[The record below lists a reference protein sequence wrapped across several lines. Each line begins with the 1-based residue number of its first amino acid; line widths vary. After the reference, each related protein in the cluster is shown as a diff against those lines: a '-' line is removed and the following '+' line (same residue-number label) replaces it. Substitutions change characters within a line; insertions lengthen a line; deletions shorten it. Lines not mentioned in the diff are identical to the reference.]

1 MRLSTLEKAGLLGH
15 GLILVAIIFA
25 GGCGQPQ
32 TVLTGLVTLDGKPI
46 PGADLEF
53 FPINGVGRVSFTE
66 TDASGR
72 YRVTVTPS
80 ALSVTVIAI
89 EVVGKIP
96 DPAFPGSMIDDAR
109 DVFPQQYASH
119 ETSPLTADP
128 VEGQTTTV
136 DFPLTSAAKREGN
149 ESEP

>member
-1 MRLSTLEKAGLLGH
+1 MRYSTLRKTGLLGH
-15 GLILVAIIFA
+15 ELILAAVILA

-46 PGADLEF
+46 AGANLEF
-53 FPINGVGRVSFTE
+53 FPINGVGRVSVTE

-72 YRVTVTPS
+72 FRVTVAPS

-109 DVFPQQYASH
+109 DVFPQEYASH
-119 ETSPLTADP
+119 ETTPLTAEP
-128 VEGQTTTV
+128 VEDKTTTI
-136 DFPLTSAAKREGN
+136 DFPLTSAENQGRR
-149 ESEP
+149 

>member
-1 MRLSTLEKAGLLGH
+1 MRYSTLRKTGLLGH
-15 GLILVAIIFA
+15 ELILAAVILA

-46 PGADLEF
+46 AGANLEF
-53 FPINGVGRVSFTE
+53 FPINGVGRVSVTE

-72 YRVTVTPS
+72 FRVTVAPS

-119 ETSPLTADP
+119 ETTPLTAEP
-128 VEGQTTTV
+128 VEGQTTTI
-136 DFPLTSAAKREGN
+136 DFALTST
-149 ESEP
+149 PD

>member
-1 MRLSTLEKAGLLGH
+1 MRYSTLRKTGLLGH
-15 GLILVAIIFA
+15 ELILAAVILA

-46 PGADLEF
+46 AGANLEF
-53 FPINGVGRVSFTE
+53 FPINGVGRVSVTE

-72 YRVTVTPS
+72 FRVTVAPS

-109 DVFPQQYASH
+109 DVFPQEYASH
-119 ETSPLTADP
+119 ETTPLTAEP
-128 VEGQTTTV
+128 VEGQTTTI
-136 DFPLTSAAKREGN
+136 DFPLTSAGK
-149 ESEP
+149 

>member
-1 MRLSTLEKAGLLGH
+1 MMRYSTLRKTGLLGH
-15 GLILVAIIFA
+15 ELILAAVILA

-46 PGADLEF
+46 AGANLEF
-53 FPINGVGRVSFTE
+53 FPINGVGRVSVTE

-72 YRVTVTPS
+72 FRVTVAPS

-109 DVFPQQYASH
+109 DVFPQEYASH
-119 ETSPLTADP
+119 ETTPLTAEP
-128 VEGQTTTV
+128 VEGQTTTI
-136 DFPLTSAAKREGN
+136 DFPLTSAENQGRR
-149 ESEP
+149 

>member
-1 MRLSTLEKAGLLGH
+1 MRYSTLRKTGLLGH
-15 GLILVAIIFA
+15 ELILAAVILA

-46 PGADLEF
+46 AGANLEF
-53 FPINGVGRVSFTE
+53 FPINGVGRVSVTE

-72 YRVTVTPS
+72 FLVTVAPS
-80 ALSVTVIAI
+80 ALSVTDIAI

-109 DVFPQQYASH
+109 DVFPQEYASH
-119 ETSPLTADP
+119 ETTPLTAEP
-128 VEGQTTTV
+128 VEDKTTTI
-136 DFPLTSAAKREGN
+136 DFPLTSAENQGRR
-149 ESEP
+149 

>member
-1 MRLSTLEKAGLLGH
+1 MRYSTLRKTGLLGH
-15 GLILVAIIFA
+15 ELILAAVILA

-46 PGADLEF
+46 AGADLEF
-53 FPINGVGRVSFTE
+53 FPINGVGRVSVTE

-72 YRVTVTPS
+72 FRVTVAPS

-109 DVFPQQYASH
+109 DVFPQEYASH
-119 ETSPLTADP
+119 ETTPLTAEP
-128 VEGQTTTV
+128 VEGQTTTI
-136 DFPLTSAAKREGN
+136 DFPLTSAENQGRR
-149 ESEP
+149 

>member
-1 MRLSTLEKAGLLGH
+1 MISFCILRKTGLLGH
-15 GLILVAIIFA
+15 GLILASMIVA

-46 PGADLEF
+46 AGADLEF

-72 YRVTVTPS
+72 YRVTVAPTP
-80 ALSVTVIAI
+80 LSVTVTAI

-96 DPAFPGSMIDDAR
+96 DPVFPGSMTDDAR
-109 DVFPQQYASH
+109 DVFSQEYASH
-119 ETSPLTADP
+119 ETTPLSADP
-128 VEGQTTTV
+128 VAGQTTTL
-136 DFPLTSAAKREGN
+136 DFAVTSA
-149 ESEP
+149 SE

>member
-1 MRLSTLEKAGLLGH
+1 MRYSTLRKTGLLGH
-15 GLILVAIIFA
+15 ELILAAVILA

-46 PGADLEF
+46 AGANLEF
-53 FPINGVGRVSFTE
+53 FPINGVGRVSVTE

-72 YRVTVTPS
+72 FRVTVAPS

-109 DVFPQQYASH
+109 DVFPQEYASH
-119 ETSPLTADP
+119 ETTPLTAEP
-128 VEGQTTTV
+128 VEDKTTTIY
-136 DFPLTSAAKREGN
+136 FPLTSAENQGRR
-149 ESEP
+149 

>member
-1 MRLSTLEKAGLLGH
+1 MRCKTLRKAGLLGH
-15 GLILVAIIFA
+15 GLMLAAIILA

-46 PGADLEF
+46 AGADLEF

-72 YRVTVTPS
+72 YRVTVAPTPI
-80 ALSVTVIAI
+80 SVTIIAI

-119 ETSPLTADP
+119 ETTPLSAEP
-128 VEGQTTTV
+128 VAGQTTTL
-136 DFPLTSAAKREGN
+136 DFALTST
-149 ESEP
+149 PD

>member
-1 MRLSTLEKAGLLGH
+1 MRYSTLRKTGLLGH
-15 GLILVAIIFA
+15 ELILAAVILA

-46 PGADLEF
+46 AGANLEF
-53 FPINGVGRVSFTE
+53 FPINGVGRVSVTE

-72 YRVTVTPS
+72 FRVTVAPS

-109 DVFPQQYASH
+109 DVFPQEYASH
-119 ETSPLTADP
+119 ETTPLTAEP
-128 VEGQTTTV
+128 VEGQTTTI
-136 DFPLTSAAKREGN
+136 DFPLTSAENQGRR
-149 ESEP
+149 

>member
-1 MRLSTLEKAGLLGH
+1 MRYSTLRKTGLLGH
-15 GLILVAIIFA
+15 ELILAAVILA

-46 PGADLEF
+46 AGADLEF
-53 FPINGVGRVSFTE
+53 FPINGVGRVSVTE

-72 YRVTVTPS
+72 FRVTVAPS

-119 ETSPLTADP
+119 ETTPLTAEP
-128 VEGQTTTV
+128 VEGQTTTI
-136 DFPLTSAAKREGN
+136 DFALTST
-149 ESEP
+149 PD

>member
-1 MRLSTLEKAGLLGH
+1 MRYSTLRKTGLLGH
-15 GLILVAIIFA
+15 ELILAAVILA

-46 PGADLEF
+46 AGANLEF
-53 FPINGVGRVSFTE
+53 FPINGVGRVSVTE

-72 YRVTVTPS
+72 FRVTVAPS

-109 DVFPQQYASH
+109 DVFPQEYASH
-119 ETSPLTADP
+119 ETTPLTAEP
-128 VEGQTTTV
+128 VEGQTTTI
-136 DFPLTSAAKREGN
+136 DFALTST
-149 ESEP
+149 PD

>member
-1 MRLSTLEKAGLLGH
+1 MRYSTLRKTGLLGH
-15 GLILVAIIFA
+15 ELILAAVILA

-46 PGADLEF
+46 AGANLEF
-53 FPINGVGRVSFTE
+53 FPINGVGRVSVTK

-72 YRVTVTPS
+72 FRVTVAPS
-80 ALSVTVIAI
+80 ALYVTVIAI

-109 DVFPQQYASH
+109 DVFPQEYASH
-119 ETSPLTADP
+119 ETTPLTAEP
-128 VEGQTTTV
+128 VEDKTTTI
-136 DFPLTSAAKREGN
+136 DFPLTSAENQGRR
-149 ESEP
+149 